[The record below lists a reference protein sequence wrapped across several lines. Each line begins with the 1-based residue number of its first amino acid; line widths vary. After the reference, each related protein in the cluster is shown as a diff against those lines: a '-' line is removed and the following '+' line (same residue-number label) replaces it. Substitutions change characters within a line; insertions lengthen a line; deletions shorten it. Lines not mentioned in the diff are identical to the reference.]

1 MSKNTKYFKL
11 SEILDLDK
19 IRVVGNPIE
28 TAHGL
33 PNECYISKDY
43 LSFEREAIFM
53 DKWSVIGT
61 RGCGSRCAVMCV
73 GEREV
78 CACC

>member
-33 PNECYISKDY
+33 PNECYTKLRTI

-53 DKWSVIGT
+53 DKWSVIG
-61 RGCGSRCAVMCV
+61 V
-73 GEREV
+73 GKFCTQFRRRSTL
-78 CACC
+78 